1 MLENPHAGEMKNL
14 KQIIQAQDDFFYSN
28 ITLDVNFRIKKLKE
42 LKSAIKKYEE
52 ELITGFR
59 KDLGKGGF
67 EVISSE
73 IGLVQNELTQ
83 HIKHLKK
90 WARPKR
96 AGTPLHA
103 FPSKSF
109 VHKQPLG
116 RVLIISP
123 FNYPFM
129 LTIAPLVGAL
139 SAGNVAVLKP
149 SEAVTSVTDTI
160 EKIISEVF
168 DKQYVYV
175 VKGDAL
181 ISQELLSYRW
191 DKIFFTGSSRVGK
204 IVLQAAAK
212 YITPVVLELGGK
224 NPVIVDK
231 DANLKIAARRIV
243 WGKLLNGGQSCVAP
257 DYLFV
262 HESVK
267 NRFLELMVAAIKS
280 MYSEAPKENGDF
292 TRIVN
297 SSAVRRILE
306 LLKGST
312 VYYGGDYDEKTNYF
326 SPTILTDVLPDS
338 PVMKDEIFGPVLP
351 VLSFQRMDD
360 VFSFLKKEEKSLAT
374 YYFSESRKK
383 QKEFLN
389 RTTSGDAMI
398 NDVVLH
404 FTNPLLPFGG
414 VGDSGMGSY
423 HGKHSFDVFSHERS
437 VMKTSSKID
446 LPLRYPPYK
455 KWVFKVLRL
464 LFK

>member
-1 MLENPHAGEMKNL
+1 MLENQLAGEMKKL

-42 LKSAIKKYEE
+42 LKLAIKKYEA
-52 ELITGFR
+52 ELITAFR
-59 KDLGKGGF
+59 KDLGKGKF

-83 HIKHLKK
+83 HIKHLKR

-96 AGTPLHA
+96 AGTPLYA

-109 VHKQPLG
+109 VYKQPLG
-116 RVLIISP
+116 RILIISP

-149 SEAVTSVTDTI
+149 SEAVTNVTDII

-168 DKQYVYV
+168 DREYVSV

-181 ISQELLSYRW
+181 KSQKLLSYQW

-204 IVLQAAAK
+204 IVLQAAATH
-212 YITPVVLELGGK
+212 ITPVVLELGGK

-231 DANLKIAARRIV
+231 DANLKIAARRII

-267 NRFLELMVAAIKS
+267 NKFLELMVASIKA
-280 MYSEAPKENGDF
+280 MYPGSPMENRDF
-292 TRIVN
+292 TRIVS
-297 SSAVRRILE
+297 SSAVRRVSE

-338 PVMKDEIFGPVLP
+338 PVMRDEIFGPVLP
-351 VLSFQRMDD
+351 VLSFHCLDE
-360 VFSFLKKEEKSLAT
+360 VFSFLRRGEKPLAT

-383 QKEFLN
+383 QKEFLK
-389 RTTSGDAMI
+389 RTASGDAMI
-398 NDVVLH
+398 NDVVIH
-404 FTNPLLPFGG
+404 FTNLSLPFGG
-414 VGDSGMGSY
+414 VGNSGMGSY
-423 HGKHSFDVFSHERS
+423 HGKRSFDVFSHERS